1 MVNNI
6 LPVGRLPKTFS
17 EPGGHDGRY
26 HNHYVLPLRRV
37 PEGSRPPRR
46 PASPSVHCR
55 GDERS
60 PLLAAAFF
68 GGNVEASR
76 SFLDEYGYIEKAI
89 SKSRFN
95 RRLHAIDSS
104 LWLQLF
110 DLLAEVFKQNNPDQ
124 SYVVDSLPVAVC
136 DNIRIR
142 RSKLYPLQEHGAAFR
157 GYIASKRRYFYGL
170 RVHLVSTASGEPV
183 EFTLAAAS
191 EADIRLFKEL
201 KLELPEGA
209 IICAD
214 KGYTDY
220 HYEDLLEDVG
230 LHLKARRCPCC
241 RNIRFKLPP
250 IGELRPCAG
259 WARDAR
265 FERGTIPPGPSSA
278 NLETDRPHEV
288 AVLHLESQIVQRRA
302 VDPDPWKL
310 EAVIR
315 IQPGVH
321 GIAACQPELAAAS
334 QDSGIIVSQWVGDRV
349 TLALAYP

>member
-1 MVNNI
+1 MDDTIITTYYLCDEFLKAIGHHDDQQV
-6 LPVGRLPKTFS
+6 RLSTA
-17 EPGGHDGRY
+17 E
-26 HNHYVLPLRRV
+26 VM
-37 PEGSRPPRR
+37 
-46 PASPSVHCR
+46 SVA
-55 GDERS
+55 
-60 PLLAAAFF
+60 LVAATFF

-76 SFLDEYGYIEKAI
+76 SFLDEYGYIQKAI

-104 LWLQLF
+104 LWQQLF

-142 RSKLYPLQEHGAAFR
+142 RSKLYPLQEHGQAFR

-191 EADIRLFKEL
+191 EADISLFKEL

-230 LHLKARRCPCC
+230 LHLKA
-241 RNIRFKLPP
+241 
-250 IGELRPCAG
+250 
-259 WARDAR
+259 
-265 FERGTIPPGPSSA
+265 
-278 NLETDRPHEV
+278 
-288 AVLHLESQIVQRRA
+288 QRRKRSKREMPAWVEFLSKPIRQYIETVFSKLSAMFAGRIHA
-302 VDPDPWKL
+302 VTPRGFELKIVCFL
-310 EAVIR
+310 LAFS
-315 IQPGVH
+315 IQ
-321 GIAACQPELAAAS
+321 CL
-334 QDSGIIVSQWVGDRV
+334 
-349 TLALAYP
+349 

>member
-1 MVNNI
+1 MDDTIITTYYLCDEFLKAIGHHDDQQV
-6 LPVGRLPKTFS
+6 RLSTA
-17 EPGGHDGRY
+17 E
-26 HNHYVLPLRRV
+26 VM
-37 PEGSRPPRR
+37 
-46 PASPSVHCR
+46 SVA
-55 GDERS
+55 
-60 PLLAAAFF
+60 LVAATFF

-76 SFLDEYGYIEKAI
+76 SFLDEYGYIEKTI

-104 LWLQLF
+104 LWQQLF

-142 RSKLYPLQEHGAAFR
+142 RSKLYPLQEHGEAFR

-183 EFTLAAAS
+183 EFILAAAS
-191 EADIRLFKEL
+191 EADISLFKEL

-230 LHLKARRCPCC
+230 LHLK
-241 RNIRFKLPP
+241 
-250 IGELRPCAG
+250 
-259 WARDAR
+259 
-265 FERGTIPPGPSSA
+265 T
-278 NLETDRPHEV
+278 
-288 AVLHLESQIVQRRA
+288 QRRKRSKREMPAWVEFLSKPIRQYIETVFSKLSAMLAGKIHA
-302 VDPDPWKL
+302 VTPRGFELKIVCFL
-310 EAVIR
+310 LAFS
-315 IQPGVH
+315 IQ
-321 GIAACQPELAAAS
+321 CL
-334 QDSGIIVSQWVGDRV
+334 
-349 TLALAYP
+349 